1 MANIS
6 AAAPIAPGE
15 FRIGDVLSKTA
26 TLLSRNF
33 LTFFVVAIVA
43 SLPRLLWA
51 GVDAETAANFPWGRF
66 FGGLG
71 FFLILNTLAQAII
84 LYGAFQAMRGRPVN
98 LGECLSVGLSR
109 FFPIVGLVICA
120 YLAIWVGLILLIV
133 PGIILGIMWYVATPV
148 CVVEQKGPL
157 ASLGRSSELTKG
169 HRWKIFGMV
178 VLLIIVAGIVGAI
191 IVALLKLTGSW
202 VLMTLGTLVWNG
214 AWGAFYAIFGVVTY
228 HDLRV
233 AKEGVDTDQIASV
246 FD

>member
-6 AAAPIAPGE
+6 AVAPAAPGE
-15 FRIGDVLSKTA
+15 FRIGDVFSKTA

-33 LTFFVVAIVA
+33 LIFFVVAVVA
-43 SLPRLLWA
+43 GLPRLLWA
-51 GVDAETAANFPWGRF
+51 EVNTRDPTNFPLGRF
-66 FGGLG
+66 FGGLSL
-71 FFLILNTLAQAII
+71 FLILNTLAQAVI

-98 LGECLSVGLSR
+98 LGECLKVGLSR
-109 FFPIVGLVICA
+109 FFPIIGLVICA
-120 YLAIWVGLILLIV
+120 YVAIWIGAMLFIV
-133 PGIILGIMWYVATPV
+133 PGIILAIMWYVATPV

-178 VLLIIVAGIVGAI
+178 VLLYIGAI
-191 IVALLKLTGSW
+191 IVGLIIGALLGLTRSPIL
-202 VLMTLGTLVWNG
+202 VTLGTLVWTG

>member
-6 AAAPIAPGE
+6 AAAPMAAGE
-15 FRIGDVLSKTA
+15 FRIGDVFSKTA

-33 LTFFVVAIVA
+33 LTFFVVAAVA
-43 SLPRLLWA
+43 GLPRLLWV
-51 GVDAETAANFPWGRF
+51 GLETQDPGNVPFGRI
-66 FGGLG
+66 FGGFGL
-71 FFLILNTLAQAII
+71 FLVLNTLAQAVI

-98 LGECLSVGLSR
+98 LGECLKVGLSR
-109 FFPIVGLVICA
+109 FFPIIGLVICA
-120 YLAIWVGLILLIV
+120 YFAIWIGLILLIV
-133 PGIILGIMWYVATPV
+133 PGLILGTMWYVGTPV

-178 VLLIIVAGIVGAI
+178 LLLLFVAAIVGGI
-191 IVALLKLTGSW
+191 IGALLGLTRSPIL
-202 VLMTLGTLVWNG
+202 VALGTLVWTG

>member
-1 MANIS
+1 MTNVS
-6 AAAPIAPGE
+6 AGAPTAGGE
-15 FRIGDVLSKTA
+15 FRIGDVFSKSA

-33 LTFFVVAIVA
+33 LIFFLVAVVAG
-43 SLPRLLWA
+43 LPRLLWT
-51 GVDAETAANFPWGRF
+51 GVEGQSPNDFPWGRF
-66 FGGLG
+66 SIGLIL
-71 FFLILNTLAQAII
+71 FLVLNTLAQAVI

-98 LGECLSVGLSR
+98 LGECLRVGLGR
-109 FFPIVGLVICA
+109 FFPIIGLVICA
-120 YLAIWVGLILLIV
+120 YLAIWVGLLLFIV
-133 PGIILGIMWYVATPV
+133 PGMILGIMWYVGTPV

-178 VLLIIVAGIVGAI
+178 VLLIVVAAIVGGI
-191 IVALLKLTGSW
+191 IGALLGLTGSP
-202 VLMTLGTLVWNG
+202 VLVSLGTLAWTG